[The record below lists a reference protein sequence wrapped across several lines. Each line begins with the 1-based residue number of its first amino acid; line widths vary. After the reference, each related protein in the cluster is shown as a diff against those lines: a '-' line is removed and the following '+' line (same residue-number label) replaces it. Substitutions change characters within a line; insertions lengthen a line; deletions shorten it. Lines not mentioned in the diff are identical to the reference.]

1 MLINYRFDYY
11 DLKIYFMRSIWRLN
25 GQNYILA
32 LETWDVDDMQGNAS
46 EVKCDLQ
53 NGVSPLFYNIKNLI
67 KAKNFNK

>member
-11 DLKIYFMRSIWRLN
+11 DLKIYFMRSIRRLN